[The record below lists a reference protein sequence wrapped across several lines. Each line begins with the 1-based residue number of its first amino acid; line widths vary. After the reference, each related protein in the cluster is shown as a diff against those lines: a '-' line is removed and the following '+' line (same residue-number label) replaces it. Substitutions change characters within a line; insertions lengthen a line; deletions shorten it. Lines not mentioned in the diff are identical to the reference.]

1 MGEETVLF
9 LQLFV
14 NIKLAKINSLLIKI
28 VGADIE
34 GLHKVKANGTFQ
46 RQSIKSY
53 LERKKEKHFQN
64 LRIILWG

>member
-1 MGEETVLF
+1 MGEETLYYF
-9 LQLFV
+9 CNFFV
-14 NIKLAKINSLLIKI
+14 NIKLAKINSLLIKNN
-28 VGADIE
+28 IE

-64 LRIILWG
+64 PRIIL